1 MSAQILACIFTPEL
15 SCVCAA
21 SVVVLNAKHEIS
33 SSLIVEFLEKSVLI
47 IFNCIFKG
55 SYVNDFNHNRDD
67 FNIKCARLLGGFYFL
82 IPLTRL
88 GSLKLYIDIEDIYST
103 LANKIL
109 FRYNIRIYGIG
120 LIIYG
125 LYVYCLFYLQQCP
138 K

>member
-1 MSAQILACIFTPEL
+1 MLMISTTIVMT
-15 SCVCAA
+15 ST
-21 SVVVLNAKHEIS
+21 LNAR
-33 SSLIVEFLEKSVLI
+33 V
-47 IFNCIFKG
+47 
-55 SYVNDFNHNRDD
+55 YW
-67 FNIKCARLLGGFYFL
+67 GGFYFL

-88 GSLKLYIDIEDIYST
+88 GSLKLYIDIEGNYST

-109 FRYNIRIYGIG
+109 FRYNIRIYGTG